1 LKDQASGVGGDS
13 VPSPI
18 EPAEPFPPDFFSEP
32 AQPPVKDGV
41 TPQPGPSVHSD
52 DDVKSLSYEPSIA
65 EENVEPDP
73 DLDDQVRHD
82 KRLSLEDYGDVSE
95 RPVKRRMYGKSS
107 DPEGAFPP
115 PSKGTPRGPGL
126 KRPSEMNLKEL
137 EDELKKDDIDAIHSE
152 SQHWVSP
159 FMNLATVVSQPPSM
173 SHMLET
179 EPVASVRFDSQG
191 SIPESFVVN
200 MGGMP
205 IKIWCPTD
213 AIDDTTGEIL
223 DGKKCHLGMKKEIE
237 GLEECQAGD
246 CYTVSEFEKLKE
258 RTDHP
263 IRLISTRWV
272 TNAKGDEV
280 RSRMVVKDVKNKDS
294 ARSLGISSPTLG
306 ADAFQL
312 FLTIC
317 SAWNF
322 MVYTLDISHAFMYT
336 PLRCRNV
343 AVKLPMSCSTE
354 AGEPVILHCANALN
368 GLRSASLEWLLF
380 LQQQLSGIGLHTD
393 GAEPCF
399 MAGILPSGRMAMVI
413 VYVDDLA
420 IACEHEDDFKLIM
433 SCLQKKLKVKHTGT
447 IEREGG
453 QVTFLG
459 REIVRLPG
467 ESALYVHLPD
477 GYLDKT
483 FEMWGLKASSSGK
496 KTPCPN
502 VLMILDQESAGS
514 PPLSGEAY
522 TKFRSTLGKIAWMS
536 QTRQDLKH
544 FVALLGTVQASPT
557 QASEKALRAL
567 LRFLVT
573 DDNVSL
579 RLPSEHGL
587 GSEDFCEVVAYTDA
601 SHAPST
607 RNRRGVSGGVLTYL
621 EGVVKT
627 YFRHQTSI
635 SLSSCE
641 SELQAIQMVVQE
653 AVVLS
658 RLLTRIMRALGFLK
672 EGEFA
677 VARIYSDSES
687 ALKLLKTLDLP
698 RRSRHIDIK
707 IEWLRELAGNG
718 FISLHHLRGDLL
730 VADLLTKCLQTSR
743 YLELRQAMGFVQKP
757 LTTALLSLMRPKTKF
772 VGGGFA
778 LLEVCCDENYQL
790 RAVCQAWGIPYR
802 GITYG
807 VEMRSVYE
815 RTRDW
820 VATLKVGLHV
830 HLSTLCS
837 SGSPLR
843 RFVTP
848 GQASELDATWDE
860 HISGAVA
867 FMKFGESTSFELP
880 LFNNIWK
887 RWYVQQT
894 LQRFGHENHAVVHLC
909 QTGLQGSDESFIG
922 KRLKFSTNFQKLG
935 DHLRDKFGTCRC
947 KRDHSNFN
955 YITWRKTVLYNR
967 CLAEQFIFGL
977 QLHYGKSDKSGT

>member
-1 LKDQASGVGGDS
+1 
-13 VPSPI
+13 
-18 EPAEPFPPDFFSEP
+18 
-32 AQPPVKDGV
+32 
-41 TPQPGPSVHSD
+41 
-52 DDVKSLSYEPSIA
+52 
-65 EENVEPDP
+65 
-73 DLDDQVRHD
+73 
-82 KRLSLEDYGDVSE
+82 
-95 RPVKRRMYGKSS
+95 
-107 DPEGAFPP
+107 
-115 PSKGTPRGPGL
+115 
-126 KRPSEMNLKEL
+126 
-137 EDELKKDDIDAIHSE
+137 
-152 SQHWVSP
+152 
-159 FMNLATVVSQPPSM
+159 
-173 SHMLET
+173 
-179 EPVASVRFDSQG
+179 
-191 SIPESFVVN
+191 
-200 MGGMP
+200 
-205 IKIWCPTD
+205 
-213 AIDDTTGEIL
+213 
-223 DGKKCHLGMKKEIE
+223 MKKEIE
-237 GLEECQAGD
+237 GLEECRAGD

-312 FLTIC
+312 FLTIA

-322 MVYTLDISHAFMYT
+322 LLYTLDISHAFMYT
-336 PLRCRNV
+336 PLRRRDV

-354 AGEPVILHCANALN
+354 KGEPVILHCANALN

-420 IACEHEDDFKLIM
+420 IACEDEEDFKLIL

-447 IEREGG
+447 IQREGG

-467 ESALYVHLPD
+467 ESALYVHLPN
-477 GYLDKT
+477 GYLEKT
-483 FEMWGLKASSSGK
+483 FEIWGLKANSSSNLVGK
-496 KTPCPN
+496 KVPCPN
-502 VLMILDQESAGS
+502 VLSILDQESAGS

-522 TKFRSTLGKIAWMS
+522 ARFRSSLGKIAWMS

-544 FVALLGTVQASPT
+544 FVALLGTVQAAPT

-567 LRFLVT
+567 LRFLST
-573 DDNVSL
+573 DEDVSL

-587 GSEDFCEVVAYTDA
+587 GSKDFREVVAYTDA
-601 SHAPST
+601 SHAPSI

-621 EGVVKT
+621 EGVVKA
-627 YFRHQTSI
+627 YSRHQTSI

-641 SELQAIQMVVQE
+641 SELQGIQMVVQE

-658 RLLTRIMRALGFLK
+658 RLVTRVMRALGLL
-672 EGEFA
+672 GGTEFA
-677 VARIYSDSES
+677 VARVYSDSES
-687 ALKLLKTLDLP
+687 ALKLLKALDLP

-707 IEWLRELAGNG
+707 VEWLRELASNG
-718 FISLHHLRGDLL
+718 YISLHHLRGENLI
-730 VADLLTKCLQTSR
+730 ADLLTKCLQTTR
-743 YLELRQAMGFVQKP
+743 FLELRQAMGFVPKP
-757 LTTALLSLMRPKTKF
+757 LTKALLSLVKPKVKS
-772 VGGGFA
+772 GGFA
-778 LLEVCCDENYQL
+778 LLEVCCDEHSQL
-790 RAVCQAWGIPYR
+790 RAVCQALGIPYR

-815 RTRDW
+815 KTREW

-860 HISGAVA
+860 HIAGAVA
-867 FMKFGESTSFELP
+867 FMKFGKSTSFELP
-880 LFNNIWK
+880 LFNNIWN
-887 RWYVQQT
+887 RWFVQQT
-894 LQRFGHENHAVVHLC
+894 LQKFGHVHQAVVHLC
-909 QTGLQGSDESFIG
+909 QTGLKGSDESFIG
-922 KRLKFSTNFQKLG
+922 KRLKFSTSLQELG
-935 DHLRDKFGTCRC
+935 DHLREKFGTCRC
-947 KRDHSNFN
+947 EKGHSNFN
-955 YITWRKTVLYNR
+955 YITWRKTALYNR
-967 CLAEQFIFGL
+967 CLAEQIVFGL
-977 QLHYGKSDKSGT
+977 QLHYGNGNKNET

>member
-1 LKDQASGVGGDS
+1 MASRFVDAIYIAPVWNSVGCEVIGELSSNGEIGFVRFHAKSIKHTIPLTWSTKFYQDLHQLVVREHEHGSVSEPPPQVLPAANPSLRCHKSGPPVDWVRGEGGYTDNCIACRGLKEQGTRKGLVHSRACCKRYETFLKDQASGVGGDS
-13 VPSPI
+13 VPPPV
-18 EPAEPFPPDFFSEP
+18 EPAEPFPPDFFNEP
-32 AQPPVKDGV
+32 AQPPVKDG
-41 TPQPGPSVHSD
+41 TKPEPGPSVSFD
-52 DDVKSLSYEPSIA
+52 DDAKSLSYEPSIA
-65 EENVEPDP
+65 EEAVEPDP
-73 DLDDQVRHD
+73 DLDDQVRHG

-95 RPVKRRMYGKSS
+95 RPVKRRMYGKTS
-107 DPEGAFPP
+107 DLEGAFPP
-115 PSKGTPRGPGL
+115 PSRGTPRGPGL

-159 FMNLATVVSQPPSM
+159 FMNLAAVVSEPPSM

-191 SIPESFVVN
+191 SIPESVVVN

-205 IKIWCPTD
+205 IKIWCPID
-213 AIDDTTGEIL
+213 AVDDTTGEIL

-246 CYTVSEFEKLKE
+246 CYTVSEFERLKE

-322 MVYTLDISHAFMYT
+322 IVYTLDISHAFMYT

-354 AGEPVILHCANALN
+354 SGEPVILHCANALN

-399 MAGILPSGRMAMVI
+399 MAERLPSGRMGMVI

-420 IACEHEDDFKLIM
+420 VACEHEDDFKLIM
-433 SCLQKKLKVKHTGT
+433 GCLQRKLKVKHTGT

-467 ESALYVHLPD
+467 ESALYVHLPEN
-477 GYLDKT
+477 YLEKT
-483 FEMWGLKASSSGK
+483 FELWNLKPSSSGK
-496 KTPCPN
+496 KIPCPN
-502 VLMILDQESAGS
+502 VLAILDQETPGS

-522 TKFRSTLGKIAWMS
+522 ARFRSTLGKVAWMS

-544 FVALLGTVQASPT
+544 FIALLGTVQAEPT
-557 QASEKALRAL
+557 QAAEKALRSL

-573 DDNVSL
+573 DDSVSL

-587 GSEDFCEVVAYTDA
+587 GSKVFREVVAYTDA

-627 YFRHQTSI
+627 YSRHQTSI
-635 SLSSCE
+635 SSSSCE

-658 RLLTRIMRALGFLK
+658 RLVTRIMRALGLLK
-672 EGEFA
+672 DGEFA

-687 ALKLLKTLDLP
+687 ALKLLQTVDLP

-718 FISLHHLRGDLL
+718 FMSLHHLRGDFL

-743 YLELRQAMGFVQKP
+743 YMELRQAMGFV
-757 LTTALLSLMRPKTKF
+757 
-772 VGGGFA
+772 
-778 LLEVCCDENYQL
+778 
-790 RAVCQAWGIPYR
+790 
-802 GITYG
+802 
-807 VEMRSVYE
+807 
-815 RTRDW
+815 
-820 VATLKVGLHV
+820 
-830 HLSTLCS
+830 
-837 SGSPLR
+837 
-843 RFVTP
+843 
-848 GQASELDATWDE
+848 
-860 HISGAVA
+860 
-867 FMKFGESTSFELP
+867 
-880 LFNNIWK
+880 
-887 RWYVQQT
+887 
-894 LQRFGHENHAVVHLC
+894 
-909 QTGLQGSDESFIG
+909 
-922 KRLKFSTNFQKLG
+922 
-935 DHLRDKFGTCRC
+935 
-947 KRDHSNFN
+947 
-955 YITWRKTVLYNR
+955 
-967 CLAEQFIFGL
+967 
-977 QLHYGKSDKSGT
+977 